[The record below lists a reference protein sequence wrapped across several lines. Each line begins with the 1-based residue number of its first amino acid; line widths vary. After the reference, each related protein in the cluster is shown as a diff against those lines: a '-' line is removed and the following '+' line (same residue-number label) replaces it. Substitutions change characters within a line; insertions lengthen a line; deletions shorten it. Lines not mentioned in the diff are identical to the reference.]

1 MWRAR
6 RANLP
11 NSRLCY
17 RGRLR
22 SKGGSGFAEIGR
34 KLISAEVASLAT
46 AVADIALISTT
57 WSVVVGATGIEPV
70 TPSMSTRCSPAELR
84 ALQNLTTGRVRISAP
99 KRAGKDA
106 CRALL
111 SYRRP
116 GSGGQH
122 L

>member
-57 WSVVVGATGIEPV
+57 WSVVVGATGEPCFNAINHLHQGEG
-70 TPSMSTRCSPAELR
+70 SKG
-84 ALQNLTTGRVRISAP
+84 AL
-99 KRAGKDA
+99 KRNGYFED
-106 CRALL
+106 
-111 SYRRP
+111 RP
-116 GSGGQH
+116 H
-122 L
+122 RETVA

>member
-57 WSVVVGATGIEPV
+57 WSVVVGATGGPHTNIINELSKSEGQNTPLTPNGYFERHPHRCFWISGDEP
-70 TPSMSTRCSPAELR
+70 
-84 ALQNLTTGRVRISAP
+84 
-99 KRAGKDA
+99 
-106 CRALL
+106 
-111 SYRRP
+111 
-116 GSGGQH
+116 
-122 L
+122 